1 MKRLSF
7 FASACVASS
16 LALPVKAIENPYA
29 FVVGAS
35 AMNVCLVR
43 FGYLTTE
50 EAVNI
55 LVGTTREEGIT
66 DYQLG
71 KLMKGKNFDAHMDQT
86 ISRFGGCKAFI
97 AKFVD
102 RKGRSKR
109 TIAGSELDSTI
120 YYGVNP
126 EKTFSKLNDLTP

>member
-1 MKRLSF
+1 MKRLAF
-7 FASACVASS
+7 LASAFVASS

-50 EAVNI
+50 EAVKI

-71 KLMKGKNFDAHMDQT
+71 KLMKGQNFDDHMKQT

-97 AKFVD
+97 SKFVD

-109 TIAGSELDSTI
+109 SIAGSELDSTI

-126 EKTFSKLNDLTP
+126 ARTFSKLNDLTP

>member
-1 MKRLSF
+1 MRKLAF
-7 FASACVASS
+7 LTSACLASS
-16 LALPVKAIENPYA
+16 LAFPVKAIENPYA

-43 FGYLTTE
+43 FGYLTSD
-50 EAVNI
+50 EAANI
-55 LVGTTREEGIT
+55 LVGATREEGIT

-71 KLMKGKNFDAHMDQT
+71 KLMKGKNFDAHMKQT
-86 ISRFGGCKAFI
+86 ITEFGGCKSLI

-109 TIAGSELDSTI
+109 SIAGSEIDSTI

-126 EKTFSKLNDLTP
+126 AKTFSKLNYLTP

>member
-1 MKRLSF
+1 MKKLSF
-7 FASACVASS
+7 LAVACVATSIV
-16 LALPVKAIENPYA
+16 LPAKAIENPYA

-43 FGYLTTE
+43 FGYLTSD

-55 LVGTTREEGIT
+55 LVETTREEGIT

-71 KLMKGKNFDAHMDQT
+71 KLMKGNNFDAHMKQT
-86 ISRFGGCKAFI
+86 ISKFGGCKAFI

-109 TIAGSELDSTI
+109 SIAGSELDSTV

-126 EKTFSKLNDLTP
+126 AATFSTLNNLTP